1 MHWEMEGDMT
11 VNTGS
16 SLDQTYGCSERGH
29 LNQAVSEWWWNRL
42 RLRRELESLDDT
54 MLRDIG
60 LYCEVQPEARKPFWM
75 N

>member
-1 MHWEMEGDMT
+1 MT

-16 SLDQTYGCSERGH
+16 SLDQTYESSERGH
-29 LNQAVSEWWWNRL
+29 LNQAVSEWWNRL